1 VKVLIVEDD
10 YNFARMLQ
18 MEFEEA
24 GDTAKI
30 LTDPELVLEETE
42 DFTHILLDLRLES
55 KSSINFIP
63 QIREKYLEAKIFILT
78 GFGSISTTVEAI
90 KLGADDYLTKPISFD
105 VLRPALLGEKTKVTE
120 VISEE
125 GLSLDRNER
134 EYIEFVLQKCGGNIT
149 KAAKT
154 LGIHRQSLQRKLKK
168 YTPNK

>member
-1 VKVLIVEDD
+1 MKLLIVEDD
-10 YNFARMLQ
+10 YNYARMLQ
-18 MEFEEA
+18 IEFEEA
-24 GDTAKI
+24 GDDVKV
-30 LTDPELVLEETE
+30 LNDPELVLEETE
-42 DFTHILLDLRLES
+42 EYGHIILDLRVET
-55 KSSINFIP
+55 KSSINYVAD
-63 QIREKYLEAKIFILT
+63 IRKKYPEAKIFILT

-105 VLRPALLGEKTKVTE
+105 VLRAALLGEKEKVTE

-168 YTPNK
+168 YTPKS

>member
-1 VKVLIVEDD
+1 MNILIVEDD
-10 YNFARMLQ
+10 FNFARMLQ
-18 MEFEEA
+18 IEFEEV
-24 GDTAKI
+24 GDTVKI
-30 LTDPELVLEETE
+30 LDDPDAIKDEV
-42 DFTHILLDLRLES
+42 DNYSHVLLDLRLQT
-55 KSSINFIP
+55 KSSLNYIKEV
-63 QIREKYLEAKIFILT
+63 REKHPQSKIYILT

-105 VLRPALLGEKTKVTE
+105 VLRSVLLGERNKVTDA
-120 VISEE
+120 IKEE

-168 YTPNK
+168 YTPKV

>member
-1 VKVLIVEDD
+1 LKVLIVEDD
-10 YNFARMLQ
+10 FNFARMLQ
-18 MEFEEA
+18 IEFEEA
-24 GDTAKI
+24 GDSAKV
-30 LTDPELVLEETE
+30 LNDPELVLSEEE
-42 DFTHILLDLRLES
+42 DYSHILLDLRLES
-55 KSSINFIP
+55 KSSINYISE
-63 QIREKYLEAKIFILT
+63 IRSKYPEAKIFILT

-105 VLRPALLGEKTKVTE
+105 VLRPTLLGEKDRITE
-120 VISEE
+120 TIAEE